1 MKLNEINI
9 RDPFILPYGGK
20 YYMYGSRGFE
30 AIGFDV
36 YISEDL
42 EHWSSPGPVFEY
54 FDGFWGT
61 KEFWAPEV
69 HVYNGKF
76 YMFASFNS
84 ETTTRGTQVLV
95 ADSPTGPFL
104 EHSREAITPKEDECL
119 DGTLYIDE
127 KGTPYIIYC
136 QEWIQIDDG
145 AVCVAELSKDLKT
158 RVSEPR
164 VLWKGSASCKEGEYF
179 QPGKYI
185 TDGPFMIKAENE
197 LLCLWSTMIHDT
209 YKEVISRSDNGE
221 IDGNWRVDENFLYAN
236 DGGHGMIFKTFNGDY
251 KFTYHCPNIQGEEH
265 PCIKDIRMEELVN
278 NHRYQKERL
287 L

>member
-42 EHWSSPGPVFEY
+42 EHWSSPEPVFEY

-104 EHSREAITPKEDECL
+104 EHSREAITPKDDECL
-119 DGTLYIDE
+119 DGTLYID
-127 KGTPYIIYC
+127 
-136 QEWIQIDDG
+136 
-145 AVCVAELSKDLKT
+145 
-158 RVSEPR
+158 
-164 VLWKGSASCKEGEYF
+164 
-179 QPGKYI
+179 
-185 TDGPFMIKAENE
+185 
-197 LLCLWSTMIHDT
+197 
-209 YKEVISRSDNGE
+209 
-221 IDGNWRVDENFLYAN
+221 
-236 DGGHGMIFKTFNGDY
+236 
-251 KFTYHCPNIQGEEH
+251 
-265 PCIKDIRMEELVN
+265 
-278 NHRYQKERL
+278 
-287 L
+287 